1 MMNFFKK
8 NKPIHILA
16 PMSGKIIPLEEVDD
30 KAFSEKRLGEGI
42 AIEITDGKVIAP
54 FDGEITSTYKSNH
67 CVVIRSEEG
76 IELLIH
82 VGLETIKLKG
92 EGFTQHVALMQEVKQ
107 GDVILEADLEFLKEK
122 RKSLI
127 SPIIITNT
135 GRIESIEKAD
145 GVAEKGQ
152 SNIMTVTLK
161 KSKY

>member
-1 MMNFFKK
+1 
-8 NKPIHILA
+8 
-16 PMSGKIIPLEEVDD
+16 
-30 KAFSEKRLGEGI
+30 
-42 AIEITDGKVIAP
+42 
-54 FDGEITSTYKSNH
+54 
-67 CVVIRSEEG
+67 
-76 IELLIH
+76 
-82 VGLETIKLKG
+82 
-92 EGFTQHVALMQEVKQ
+92 MQEVKQ